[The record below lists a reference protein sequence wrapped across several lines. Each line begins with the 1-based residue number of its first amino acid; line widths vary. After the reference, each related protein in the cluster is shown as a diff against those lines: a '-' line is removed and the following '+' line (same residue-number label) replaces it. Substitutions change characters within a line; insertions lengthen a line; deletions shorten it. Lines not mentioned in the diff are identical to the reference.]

1 MLHVCMGLTHLTQGE
16 NTAWADGCHYCLSL
30 TTLSATC
37 RGVAGISA
45 VLRQGMGL
53 GDHRGP
59 CQPLP
64 CWDPVSWCL
73 CCAFGL
79 GEARKKLLRGGHGKA
94 QDFIRTEY
102 LLLYLSNRANTQR
115 LGRGVAEGALL
126 SALLVINLGTH
137 PAPGLRSAGVVRQGG
152 RAVALPDTAS
162 CEISPQCRR
171 IFAFPDA

>member
-1 MLHVCMGLTHLTQGE
+1 MLRIWVGGGTKEIAAWWPRKGSGL
-16 NTAWADGCHYCLSL
+16 
-30 TTLSATC
+30 
-37 RGVAGISA
+37 
-45 VLRQGMGL
+45 
-53 GDHRGP
+53 
-59 CQPLP
+59 
-64 CWDPVSWCL
+64 
-73 CCAFGL
+73 
-79 GEARKKLLRGGHGKA
+79 
-94 QDFIRTEY
+94 RTEY